1 MKSTCEHRKILVI
14 EHEPTVRNLIR
25 ILLTSM
31 GCECTV
37 ADGGLSALGKMSQ
50 KTFDAVLLDL
60 RCPDLSPIRVLSGI
74 KTIQPTLVGRVLVIN
89 GEVADSGTKEAIERY
104 SLPNISRNRLLQEL
118 WPKLEHMFRIFP
130 LSKGAT

>member
-1 MKSTCEHRKILVI
+1 MKPTFGQRKILVI
-14 EHEPTVRNLIR
+14 EHEPTLRNLIR

-31 GCECTV
+31 GCECTL
-37 ADGGLSALGKMSQ
+37 ADGGLSALGMLSQ

-60 RCPDLSPIRVLSGI
+60 RLPDLPPIRVLSGI

-89 GEVADSGTKEAIERY
+89 SEVANSGTMEAIERFC
-104 SLPNISRNRLLQEL
+104 LPNISRNRLVQEL